1 VSTPGLCVTPFQPQE
16 DNPDPAAAVIAG
28 AAASVV
34 TPSFAR
40 ALASSLIA
48 SAQQWT
54 DYTSLRELHAMV
66 RQIASLPV
74 AADETKVP
82 TAPPFSSC

>member
-1 VSTPGLCVTPFQPQE
+1 MSIPGPCVTPFQPQE

-40 ALASSLIA
+40 ALASSLIE

-54 DYTSLRELHAMV
+54 DYTSLRELYAMV
-66 RQIASLPV
+66 RQIAALSV
-74 AADETKVP
+74 AITSTDATKVP
-82 TAPPFSSC
+82 PQ